1 MPLFGRFATVQILY
15 FPEKVRQERRH
26 PRATKHEEITQV
38 LAKAG
43 EEDIEIVLLTDEMII
58 HIRTAP
64 KQAPLEQKKGKWAH
78 VAEEFSTRAPLLG
91 MSEQFLDLTQRFRQ
105 NFALKSPFDPQE

>member
-1 MPLFGRFATVQILY
+1 MAS
-15 FPEKVRQERRH
+15 
-26 PRATKHEEITQV
+26 KHDEITHV
-38 LAKAG
+38 LQKAG
-43 EEDIEIVLLTDEMII
+43 EDDIEIIHLSNEMVI

-91 MSEQFLDLTQRFRQ
+91 MSEEFLDLTRRFRQ
-105 NFALKSPFDPQE
+105 NFALKSPFDPQQ